1 MKNLFFTLALTFFS
15 VVIYAQE
22 TNLQTTPA
30 STETKITVSNDQIV
44 DTVKASNI
52 AHSKIS
58 KIAFYEALLLENNF
72 KIHLN
77 DSDQLVIKNIEQIIS
92 KKRNQKLYSELDQE

>member
-1 MKNLFFTLALTFFS
+1 MKNLFLTLALSFFS

-22 TNLQTTPA
+22 TNVQTTPV
-30 STETKITVSNDQIV
+30 STEAKTTVSNDQIV
-44 DTVKASNI
+44 NTVKASNI

-58 KIAFYEALLLENNF
+58 KVAFYEALLLENDF

-77 DSDQLVIKNIEQIIS
+77 DSDQLVIRNIEQIIS
-92 KKRNQKLYSELDQE
+92 KRRNQKLYSELDQE